1 MKRIVSSLASSIVV
15 SIVFFISSS
24 FVSVSTVH
32 ADMYKYITKDGKTLL
47 TAKKLRG
54 KGNRLVKVYRINKKK
69 AYKSSLTGKN
79 RSKKANYKKSKYK
92 HKSSKRKQG
101 SVIKGCNS
109 SKHLGRQARLYSK
122 TIKIYSR
129 IYGVDEELIYAIV
142 RQESCF
148 NEGAHSYVGAIGL
161 MQLMP
166 KTAQG
171 LRVNDPWNPEH
182 NIQGGIKYISEML
195 TRFKGRP
202 KLAIAAYNAGP
213 GNVKKYKG
221 IPPFKETKNYVKKVY
236 AEYQRLKSEGIHY
249 AASSVRSVHGIKLA
263 AK

>member
-1 MKRIVSSLASSIVV
+1 MFFMKRMLSHLITPFVL
-15 SIVFFISSS
+15 SIVFFISSF

-47 TAKKLRG
+47 TAKKLKG
-54 KGNRLVKVYRINKKK
+54 QGNRLVKIYRIKKKK
-69 AYKSSLTGKN
+69 AYKSSLARKKSSN
-79 RSKKANYKKSKYK
+79 RRSYKKLKYK
-92 HKSSKRKQG
+92 SKRRIA
-101 SVIKGCNS
+101 SVVKGCNS
-109 SKHLGRQARLYSK
+109 SKHLGRQARLYSN

-148 NEGAHSYVGAIGL
+148 NERAHSYVGAIGL

-166 KTAQG
+166 QTALG
-171 LRVNDPWNPEH
+171 LHVNDPWNPEH
-182 NIQGGIKYISEML
+182 NIQGGIKYIAKML
-195 TRFKGRP
+195 TRFKRNP
-202 KLAIAAYNAGP
+202 RLAIAAYNAGP

-221 IPPFKETKNYVKKVY
+221 IPPFKETRNYVKKVY
-236 AEYQRLKSEGIHY
+236 AEYQRLKAEGIHY
-249 AASSVRSVHGIKLA
+249 ASKSTQSIGLKLA